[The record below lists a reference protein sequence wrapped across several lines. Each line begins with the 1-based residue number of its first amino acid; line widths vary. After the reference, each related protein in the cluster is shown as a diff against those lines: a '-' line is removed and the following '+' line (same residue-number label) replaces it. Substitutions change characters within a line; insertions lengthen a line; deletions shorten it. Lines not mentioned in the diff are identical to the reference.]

1 MGNEYKSEYDRD
13 VFIDQDALDKEL
25 VNHGELFMKWAE
37 RLADAIE
44 ERDIKKGEIEIKK
57 AGIGNNIRSEPKDYG
72 LEKVTDK
79 AIDNLIILDKDLQEL
94 NKEYYICTKNINVL
108 TAAKEEMHSRRKR
121 IEKLVELWLGKY
133 WSGPKIKVEKK
144 NELDHRMRVGS
155 KRKKI

>member
-1 MGNEYKSEYDRD
+1 MGNKHKSEYDKD

-37 RLADAIE
+37 RLADALE
-44 ERDIKKGEIEIKK
+44 ERDLKKGEIDIKK
-57 AGIGNNIRSEPKDYG
+57 AKLDKEIRSNPKEFD
-72 LEKVTDK
+72 LEKVTES
-79 AIDNLIILDKDLQEL
+79 AISNVIILDEDLQEL
-94 NKEYYICTKNINVL
+94 NKEYYACVKNINVL

-133 WSGPKIKVEKK
+133 WSEPKVKVEKR

>member
-13 VFIDQDALDKEL
+13 VFINQDELDKEI

-37 RLADAIE
+37 RLAEAIE
-44 ERDIKKGEIEIKK
+44 ERDIKKGEIDIKK
-57 AGIGNNIRSEPKDYG
+57 AKLDKEIRSNPKDFD
-72 LEKVTDK
+72 LEKITES
-79 AIDNLIILDKDLQEL
+79 AISNVIILDEGVQEL
-94 NKEYYICTKNINVL
+94 NKEYYACTKNINVL

-121 IEKLVELWLGKY
+121 IEKLVDLWLGKY
-133 WSGPKIKVEKK
+133 WSEPKVKVEKK